1 MTYFLGTK
9 YLGWFMRVIRIDVE
23 CKFELTTFVHSYPSA
38 ASLRSCTSFPDLE
51 CDQDEG
57 GGNGGHSP
65 SSGVRVRLND
75 RTFVGSGKSIFIV
88 FGSSNSVKSGRQ
100 HCHEH
105 EYECEH
111 EHQQEQEENES

>member
-1 MTYFLGTK
+1 MIKTK
-9 YLGWFMRVIRIDVE
+9 
-23 CKFELTTFVHSYPSA
+23 
-38 ASLRSCTSFPDLE
+38 
-51 CDQDEG
+51 G

-75 RTFVGSGKSIFIV
+75 KTFVGSGKSIFIV